1 MEYFDTYTVLKE
13 KTGKRV
19 LRGTQMPPNTYRYV
33 IHVLV
38 RNEKGEILIQKR
50 QANKES
56 FPNCWDFSVSGS
68 VIAGE
73 TSQEG
78 AMRELYEEL
87 GIRADLTNT
96 SPFMSFTRECYFID
110 YYIVDHFC
118 DHQSIK
124 IQTEEV
130 SDIKWV
136 NKDTLQTLMKTEKFI
151 PYVFLPVL
159 WDLIDKD
166 VYEQF

>member
-13 KTGKRV
+13 KTGEKI
-19 LRGTQMPPNTYRYV
+19 LRGTPMPPNTYRYV
-33 IHVLV
+33 VHVLV

-50 QANKES
+50 QAQKES
-56 FPNCWDFSVSGS
+56 FANCWDFSASGS
-68 VIAGE
+68 VVSGE

-87 GIRADLTNT
+87 GIQADLTNV
-96 SPFMSFTRECYFID
+96 SPFMSFTRDCYFID
-110 YYIVDHFC
+110 YYLVDGFC
-118 DHQSIK
+118 DHQSIQ

-130 SDIKWV
+130 SEIKWV
-136 NKDTLQTLMKTEKFI
+136 DQESLKDLMKTETFI
-151 PYVFLPVL
+151 PYVFLPVI